1 MLLNAN
7 KLTALPVVLLLLTTL
22 TSCSTLGQKTST
34 PAAEDC
40 RHAVEAVRVVVTPER
55 LSCIQRERKA
65 AEWGECAEGVLR
77 DWIAQNAPSDVLNG
91 SGAR

>member
-7 KLTALPVVLLLLTTL
+7 KLTVLPAVLLLLTTL
-22 TSCSTLGQKTST
+22 TGCSTLGPKTSI

-40 RHAVEAVRVVVTPER
+40 RHAVEASRVVVTPER
-55 LSCIQRERKA
+55 LTCIQRERKA
-65 AEWGECAEGVLR
+65 GQWGECAEGVLR

-91 SGAR
+91 SSAR